1 MIKRATMVL
10 VLIFFYSC
18 EWKPDEIEVIQITTS
33 RTINLAIDDTLTLN
47 IFGTDFSEIEGQN
60 SAVAEVIE
68 ALQVDSGNMITIIG
82 TGVGRISLSFT
93 YNAPRELTI
102 EPASASYII
111 QLNVSE
117 SIPIFINVGEL
128 LPLDIS
134 AYLSNEQVVALD
146 SVAILVGQN
155 NPGGRVEV
163 EEEVGSLTD
172 FTITGAAPGLTDV
185 EILCYNASGEQITA
199 LKFDVEISIQKQ
211 VLAELFTNTGCVNC
225 PEANHYL
232 DNLSQAHSDEM
243 AVVRYHVSWTDP
255 ADPMNLYNPDESM
268 ERVLYYTAYA
278 APTLVLDGEKVGT
291 LDENDW
297 STRIITAA
305 DADTELFISQ
315 IDVIESVDSL
325 HLEYELN
332 CFGAE
337 HSELAVWSLVLED
350 SIEYLGSNGEDIHMD
365 VMRDMTSTGIIS
377 LTNSLII
384 QHSLKKPDDYGF
396 TGPMNLLVFVQSE
409 SDKAVLQ
416 ARKQI
421 LY

>member
-1 MIKRATMVL
+1 MRKCL
-10 VLIFFYSC
+10 VLLSLVLFITSC
-18 EWKPDEIEVIQITTS
+18 DWRPDEIEVIQITTS
-33 RTINLAIDDTLTLN
+33 RTMNLAIDDTITLN
-47 IFGTDFSEIEGQN
+47 IFGTDFSEIKGQN

-68 ALQVDSGNMITIIG
+68 ALQVDAGNMITIIG

-93 YNAPRELTI
+93 YNAPRESTI
-102 EPASASYII
+102 SPASASYII

-134 AYLSNEQVVALD
+134 PYLSNEQVAALD
-146 SVAILVGQN
+146 SVAILVSQN

-163 EEEVGSLTD
+163 EEEVESLTD
-172 FTITGAAPGLTDV
+172 FTITGVAPGLTDV
-185 EILCYNASGEQITA
+185 EILCYNASGDQITA
-199 LKFDVEISIQKQ
+199 LKFHVEIKIQKQ

-232 DNLSQAHSDEM
+232 DNLSQAFPADM

-255 ADPMNLYNPDESM
+255 ADPMNLYNPEESM

-305 DADTELFISQ
+305 EAEAELYVSQ

-325 HLEYELN
+325 LLEYELSS
-332 CFGAE
+332 FGVE
-337 HSELAVWSLVLED
+337 YSDLAVWTLVLED
-350 SIEYLGSNGEDIHMD
+350 SIEYLGSNGEDLHMD
-365 VMRDMTSTGIIS
+365 VMRDMTSSRIIS
-377 LTNSLII
+377 LTNSLTI